1 MVIFYS
7 YVSLPEGTVNSTWSP
22 HNAQPSHDGTRTTLL
37 LKNKVPTPQSI
48 PYKIQLGD
56 GFVVDLS
63 PTIMKW
69 KLERQ
74 YIYVCIN
81 YLYIYISFTYIIH
94 TMCFSGQRPHGGK
107 SPVSCQTDV
116 INVCVPIVFNVCTC
130 IYIYT
135 YYNIYIYY
143 TYYNIYI
150 CIYTYYD
157 IYIYIHINIY
167 IYTYYYV
174 YIYILYVYIYNI
186 CIYIYIYISQEIN
199 EI

>member
-1 MVIFYS
+1 MKILQVHHGWGSIHAH
-7 YVSLPEGTVNSTWSP
+7 PEGLNRHLEATVNSTWSP
-22 HNAQPSHDGTRTTLL
+22 HNAQPAHDRTPTTLL

-81 YLYIYISFTYIIH
+81 YLYIYIHICILYIQLIMYIYISFTYIIH

-130 IYIYT
+130 ISRYIYIYT
-135 YYNIYIYY
+135 YYNIYIY
-143 TYYNIYI
+143 
-150 CIYTYYD
+150 
-157 IYIYIHINIY
+157 
-167 IYTYYYV
+167 
-174 YIYILYVYIYNI
+174 
-186 CIYIYIYISQEIN
+186 
-199 EI
+199 